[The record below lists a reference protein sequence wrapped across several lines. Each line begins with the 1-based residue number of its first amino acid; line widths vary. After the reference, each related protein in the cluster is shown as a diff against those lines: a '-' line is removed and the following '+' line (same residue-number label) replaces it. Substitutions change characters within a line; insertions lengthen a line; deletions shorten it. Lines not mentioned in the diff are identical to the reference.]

1 MQGRRDIYLWGTT
14 ALLAGV
20 ALRAWFVLHHP
31 AFGGDTLLYGDLA
44 QNMLGHH
51 IYGFTEDQGIRPTL
65 IRLPGYPLFLAACF
79 VLFGTANYV
88 AVLWVQVA
96 VDLGTCLLLAVLAA
110 RLVPAPHARPAGLA
124 TLWLA
129 ALCPF
134 TANYAGTALAET
146 DTLFLVALALF
157 TLERWCKRLREGER
171 GFAWAALLGVALAM
185 SVLMRPDQGLLA
197 AAVLPVMLFTAWR
210 SRVGRGPGLKGLAL
224 ATAVLVWPLLL
235 WGARNWRVVHVVQP
249 LAPRYANDPGEGV
262 PFGFQRWYRTWA
274 VEFKST
280 FDVYWNYD
288 GSSVAMETLPDR
300 AFDNEEQRGRT
311 AALLNVYNQQDTA
324 TPALDAAFAQLA
336 AERVAAHPVRYYLW
350 LPVAR
355 EVNMWLRPRT
365 ELLRVPLDWWNFPA
379 HPGASVFAL
388 LYAFWNGGYLL
399 LAVAGAASWRRCN
412 DGGHGALA
420 AAMLGFV
427 ALRCALLLTI
437 DNSEP
442 RYTLECYP
450 IVILAAGM
458 FAGLQGISELRR
470 SWHHSS

>member
-1 MQGRRDIYLWGTT
+1 MDGRRDIYLWGAV
-14 ALLAGV
+14 ALVAGA

-44 QNMLGHH
+44 RNLLGQH

-79 VLFGTANYV
+79 LLFGTANYV

-96 VDLGTCLLLAVLAA
+96 IDLGTCLLLAALAA
-110 RLVPAPHARPAGLA
+110 RLVPALHARRAGLA

-134 TANYAGTALAET
+134 TANYAGTGLAET
-146 DTLFLVALALF
+146 DTLFFVALALF

-197 AAVLPVMLFTAWR
+197 AAVLPLMLFNAWR
-210 SRVGRGPGLKGLAL
+210 SRAGRGSGLKGVAL
-224 ATAVLVWPLLL
+224 ATAVLVLPLLL
-235 WGARNWRVVHVVQP
+235 WGARNWRVFHVIQP

-274 VEFKST
+274 IEFKST

-288 GSSVAMETLPDR
+288 GSNVRLDTLPDR
-300 AFDNEEQRGRT
+300 AFDSQEQRAQT
-311 AALLNVYNQQDTA
+311 AFILEAYNQQDTA
-324 TPALDAAFAQLA
+324 SPALDGAFAQLA
-336 AERVAAHPVRYYLW
+336 AQRVAARPVRYYLL

-355 EVNMWLRPRT
+355 EMNMWLRPRT
-365 ELLRVPLDWWNFPA
+365 ELLLVPLDWWRFGA
-379 HPGASVFAL
+379 HPASSTFAL
-388 LYAFWNGGYLL
+388 AYALGNAAYLL
-399 LAVAGAASWRRCN
+399 LAALGWRRWRRM
-412 DGGHGALA
+412 DFGGHRASA
-420 AAMLGFV
+420 VAMLSFV

-442 RYTLECYP
+442 RYTLECFP
-450 IVILAAGM
+450 VVFLL
-458 FAGLQGISELRR
+458 AGLALGLRPPSASQR
-470 SWHHSS
+470 SSSHSS